1 MPALNFDL
9 SECSLRLSLKVSRG
23 VTPPLWS
30 DLFTPLFN
38 TACNTTIFF
47 GFCRLSTA
55 VDKIVRNS
63 LGFSTC
69 KTMG

>member
-9 SECSLRLSLKVSRG
+9 SECSFRLPLKVSRE
-23 VTPPLWS
+23 VVPPLRS

-47 GFCRLSTA
+47 RFCRLSTA
-55 VDKIVRNS
+55 VDKFVCNS
-63 LGFSTC
+63 LGFSTG
-69 KTMG
+69 KTTG